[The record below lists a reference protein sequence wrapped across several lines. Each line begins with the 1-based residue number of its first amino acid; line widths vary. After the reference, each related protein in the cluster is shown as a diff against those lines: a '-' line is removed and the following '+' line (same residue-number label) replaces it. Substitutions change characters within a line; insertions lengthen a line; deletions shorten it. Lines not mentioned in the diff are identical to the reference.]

1 MTLKRVCV
9 YCGSS
14 IGARREYAAAA
25 RSLGQILS
33 KRKLELVYGGG
44 NIGLMGVLA
53 DAVMQSGG
61 RVIGVIPE
69 SLVAKEVAHKGL
81 TELRVVKS
89 MHERKAMMV
98 SLADAFVA
106 MPGGFGTFEEFCEVL
121 TWAQLG
127 LHRKPHGL
135 LNVAGF
141 YDRFLDF
148 LDHAVE
154 EQFIRPVHRGLVI
167 TETDPGRLLEA
178 LEKIQPP
185 NLDKWIDRDET

>member
-1 MTLKRVCV
+1 MKLKRVCV
-9 YCGSS
+9 YCGSNS
-14 IGARREYAAAA
+14 GAKQAYAQAA
-25 RSLGQILS
+25 RTMGAALAEHGI
-33 KRKLELVYGGG
+33 ELVYGGG
-44 NIGLMGVLA
+44 NVGLMGVLA
-53 DAVMQSGG
+53 DAVMHGGG

-69 SLVAKEVAHKGL
+69 SLVAKEVAHRGL

-89 MHERKAMMV
+89 MHERKALMV

-106 MPGGFGTFEEFCEVL
+106 LPGGFGTFEEFCEVL

-141 YDRFLDF
+141 YDQFLAF
-148 LDHAVE
+148 IDHAVAE
-154 EQFIRPVHRGLVI
+154 NFIRSVHRGLII
-167 TETDPGRLLEA
+167 TYTDPAKLLESLA
-178 LEKIQPP
+178 NIEPP